1 MVRQSFPLV
10 SVITPSYNQG
20 KFIRETIES
29 VLSQDYPNIEY
40 IVVDG
45 GSTDDTLAILE
56 EYSLVDE
63 RIRFISEKDR
73 GQSHAINKGL
83 AMAKGEII
91 GWLNSDDT
99 YLPGAIR
106 MAVDALQGQPSWAM
120 VYGKAYTI
128 DENSQKQSDY
138 YVAPADYKLLFDGC
152 MICQPAAFI
161 RKNVFRE
168 VKGVDETLHFCM
180 DYDLWIR
187 IAKKHALGF
196 IQKALANARTHN
208 TCKTS
213 TLWNSVGVPEILR
226 TSVKHYGTISKTWL
240 LAYQSH
246 HGDKGITGLLHC
258 LRNQS
263 TFDCLPTVTR
273 MNRYEDL
280 WVPPHF
286 TFTVETDPCCPVHS
300 VLIKGNIPPAAAP
313 HLPHHYKFRCD
324 VQVDGQSAKSHIVGS
339 TFLLNIPVQPIK
351 KERVDVEILSS
362 FFLTSSD
369 NRMISFVADEVI
381 PLSLEESNVINSISS
396 ASSLLKI
403 G

>member
-1 MVRQSFPLV
+1 MVRQRFPLV

-45 GSTDDTLAILE
+45 GSTDDTLAILR
-56 EYSLVDE
+56 EYSLVDA
-63 RIRFISEKDR
+63 RIQFISEKDR

-83 AMAKGEII
+83 ALAKGEII

-106 MAVDALQGQPSWAM
+106 TAVEALQTQPDWAM

-128 DENSQKQSDY
+128 DEKSRIQSDY
-138 YVAPADYKLLFDGC
+138 YVAPANYKLLFDGC

-168 VKGVDETLHFCM
+168 VEGVDETLHFCM

-187 IAKKHALGF
+187 IAKKHPIGF
-196 IQKALANARTHN
+196 IQKCLANARTHN

-213 TLWNSVGVPEILR
+213 TLWETVGIPEILR

-240 LAYQSH
+240 MTYQSH

-258 LRNQS
+258 LRKQS
-263 TFDCLPTVTR
+263 AFDCLPTITR
-273 MNRYEDL
+273 MSRYEDL
-280 WVPPHF
+280 WVPPRF
-286 TFTVETDPCCPVHS
+286 TFTVETDPRCPVYS
-300 VLIKGNIPPAAAP
+300 ILIKGKVPRESAP
-313 HLPHHYKFRCD
+313 HLPPNYKFRCA
-324 VQVDGQSAKSHIVGS
+324 VQVDGESAGSHIVGS
-339 TFLLNIPVQPIK
+339 TFTLHIPVLPINK
-351 KERVDVEILSS
+351 DRFDVDILSS
-362 FFLTSSD
+362 FFLISSD
-369 NRMISFVADEVI
+369 NRMISFVADEI
-381 PLSLEESNVINSISS
+381 IALSLDELNVIKSISS
-396 ASSLLKI
+396 SSMLLKI